1 MTLEELQEAVK
12 FVKDYTGLDPA
23 NADDFKKGFA
33 EKFFTEKDITSNKKL
48 TGIATG
54 FLSGKLTTKL
64 KRDYKLDATD
74 VEGKTI
80 EEILDIVAQKTE
92 SEKEELKKQVTDPG
106 EGLKELQAQFD
117 KVKGQL
123 EQEKEAKKLALKA
136 AEDKDKE
143 YATKELNRRKTEAF
157 NGFLDKV
164 KKGDEAAKRKP
175 LIALNEEQEHFY
187 LTKLRDIYDIDFEDD
202 KPILVDKEGK
212 KISNPNKAGEFLD
225 PIEGFYQIAE
235 QRKYV
240 QNNAGGKVDKDVLDL
255 GLKKPEQQTQI
266 PGVKERVLPAKAVE
280 AAERLNALI
289 QK

>member
-23 NADDFKKGFA
+23 NADDFKKGFT
-33 EKFFTEKDITSNKKL
+33 EKFYTEKDITSNKKL

-64 KRDYKLDATD
+64 KRDHKLDQSD

-80 EEILDIVAQKTE
+80 EEILDLVTHKIEA
-92 SEKEELKKQVTDPG
+92 EKEDLKKQITDPG
-106 EGLKELQAQFD
+106 KGLEELQANYDKLKSQFD
-117 KVKGQL
+117 
-123 EQEKEAKKLALKA
+123 QEKEAKKLALKA
-136 AEDKDKE
+136 IEDKDKE

-157 NGFLDKV
+157 NDILGKV
-164 KKGDEAAKRKP
+164 KKGDETAKRKP

-187 LTKLRDIYDIDFEDD
+187 LTKLRDTYDIDFEDD
-202 KPILVDKEGK
+202 KPVLTDKEGK

-240 QNNAGGKVDKDVLDL
+240 QNNAGGKVDKDVLDF
-255 GLKKPEQQTQI
+255 GRKPEQQTQN
-266 PGVKERVLPAKAVE
+266 PVVKERVLPAKALE
-280 AAERLNALI
+280 AAERLNAL
-289 QK
+289 K